1 MHQPA
6 IEDKFIHFMPKFFPR
21 LMKGLEAVD
30 QMHICSTAVQV
41 VGDVTRALEEQYA
54 QFADETVTKLLAT
67 VKVHTYTHAHARS
80 RS

>member
-1 MHQPA
+1 
-6 IEDKFIHFMPKFFPR
+6 
-21 LMKGLEAVD
+21 MKGLEAVD

-67 VKVHTYTHAHARS
+67 VKVPTHTHARALAQLTLCKHNLSDSLFNALC
-80 RS
+80 